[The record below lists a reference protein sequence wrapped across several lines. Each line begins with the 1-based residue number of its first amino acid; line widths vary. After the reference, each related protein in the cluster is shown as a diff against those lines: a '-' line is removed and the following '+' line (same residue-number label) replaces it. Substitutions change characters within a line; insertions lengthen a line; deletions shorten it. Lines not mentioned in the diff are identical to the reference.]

1 MTGGYDY
8 TITLPLAPHG
18 KQSVRAGQG
27 RAFTA
32 QKTRRWMNDAARLFA
47 AYLPSEKL
55 EGPYRVDILA
65 VVERPQYMR
74 MRYKRT
80 GEAKYGEGLLWA
92 PTKPD
97 IDNIRK
103 VVQDALER
111 HLTDDKAVVDGRTVK
126 VYSEIDGLPRV
137 VVRIRQVTDD
147 PVAAARAILAD

>member
-1 MTGGYDY
+1 MNDFDY

-18 KQSVRAGQG
+18 KQSIRTGQG

-32 QKTRRWMNDAARLFA
+32 PKTRRWMNDAARLFA

-74 MRYKRT
+74 KRFKRT

-92 PTKPD
+92 PCKPD

-103 VVQDALER
+103 GVQDALER
-111 HLTDDKAVVDGRTVK
+111 HLTDDKAIVDGRTVK

-137 VVRIRQVTDD
+137 VVRIRNITEWPSIACADVL
-147 PVAAARAILAD
+147 LA

>member
-1 MTGGYDY
+1 MSYDY
-8 TITLPLAPHG
+8 TIILPLAPHG

-32 QKTRRWMNDAARLFA
+32 PKTRRWMGDAARLFA
-47 AYLPSEKL
+47 AELPAEKL

-74 MRYKRT
+74 KRFKRT
-80 GEAKYGEGLLWA
+80 GEAKYDEGLLWA

-103 VVQDALER
+103 SVQDALER

-126 VYSEIDGLPRV
+126 VYAEIDGLPRV
-137 VVRIRQVTDD
+137 VVRIRPATDL
-147 PVAAARAILAD
+147 AAAVGTIEED